1 MVRIRYRL
9 FEDMDWLRTTTT
21 KEFER
26 EIGSF
31 WGFFELKINNKRIGI
46 YHDNEIEEWEMGREI
61 INMWFITLMDA
72 IKALRCSN
80 IVTMHIIDGIG
91 FLEFRREG
99 ESLRIKYGASEEMR
113 ETGSAVRQW
122 EVKAEAEDILFDNEY
137 IGLAELEEEVRKKCG
152 MFIEEVRSLNEELVY
167 SSCVQ
172 GLIDKLETL

>member
-9 FEDMDWLRTTTT
+9 FEDMDFLKTATTE
-21 KEFER
+21 EFER
-26 EIGSF
+26 EIDEF
-31 WGFFELKINNKRIGI
+31 WGFFELRINNKVVGF

-61 INMWFITLMDA
+61 INMWFITLMDT

-113 ETGSAVRQW
+113 ETGPTVRQW
-122 EVKAEAEDILFDNEY
+122 EVKAEAEDIMFDSEY
-137 IGLAELEEEVRKKCG
+137 IELEELEEEVRKKCG

-167 SSCVQ
+167 VRDIQ
-172 GLIDKLETL
+172 RLINGLEIL